1 MVSIDRFQNGLSNYI
16 DREILIKL
24 PQWKAVAFGTAAA
37 LCIRKIPDIVKSIPD
52 PIGIVKDGCIDIDA
66 VAEELKKRMDNPVQI
81 DIPVIG
87 TMTIDSTEVDRLI
100 DYMKR

>member
-24 PQWKAVAFGTAAA
+24 PQWKAVALGTAAA
-37 LCIRKIPDIVKSIPD
+37 LCIKQIPDMMKSIPD
-52 PIGIVKDGCIDIDA
+52 SMGIVKDGCIDVDA

-87 TMTIDSTEVDRLI
+87 TMTIDRAEVDRML